1 MQNKPDDSSRHVV
14 KQCSMA
20 RIAMPNMPFHKDS
33 TAVLLFSVV
42 AVASPAMVS
51 SLFARFVLSC
61 IQKNVALTIRSLKF
75 PVHPPACLP
84 SSIRP
89 SELANVVSPCF
100 NF

>member
-1 MQNKPDDSSRHVV
+1 
-14 KQCSMA
+14 
-20 RIAMPNMPFHKDS
+20 MPNMPFHKDS
-33 TAVLLFSVV
+33 PVVLLFSVV

-61 IQKNVALTIRSLKF
+61 IQKNVALTIRILKF

>member
-1 MQNKPDDSSRHVV
+1 
-14 KQCSMA
+14 MA

-33 TAVLLFSVV
+33 PAVLLFSVV

-75 PVHPPACLP
+75 PVHPPCM
-84 SSIRP
+84 
-89 SELANVVSPCF
+89 LALIHPAERTCQRRFPVL
-100 NF
+100 